1 MEDGNMKYSAP
12 TVTTTSAR
20 WFEDTVCRSNHVC
33 DAGIFSCSSF
43 KCKKTFICKKTY
55 KQS

>member
-1 MEDGNMKYSAP
+1 MKYSAP

-33 DAGIFSCSSF
+33 DAGIFSCSSLNAR
-43 KCKKTFICKKTY
+43 KLLYAKTY

>member
-1 MEDGNMKYSAP
+1 MKYSAP

-43 KCKKTFICKKTY
+43 KCKNTFICKKRINNH
-55 KQS
+55 KE